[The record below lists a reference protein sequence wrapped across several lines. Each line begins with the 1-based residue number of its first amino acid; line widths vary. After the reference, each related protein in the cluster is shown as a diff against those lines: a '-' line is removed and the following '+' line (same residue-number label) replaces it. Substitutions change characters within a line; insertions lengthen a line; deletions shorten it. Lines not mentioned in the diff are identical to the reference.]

1 LTTADGRHWRKSV
14 LVAAGIFAA
23 VHIFDLLFPGV
34 IAVWNERLNDQLL
47 RLKTSRTEFRPA
59 YDDAIVHVDLN
70 NTSLRAL
77 RDYHPGRSHH
87 ARVIRNLGRMK
98 VAVQLYDFIF
108 AGTTNDPSDRDIMEA
123 ARQAENVLVGMAFRL
138 TADSDRRQ
146 PVAEDPEIR
155 TYLDKSKW
163 TIRAA
168 DADSNLYFAI
178 DPLVTLVGI
187 AEQTRGTGFLTLTPD
202 PDGVIRRIP
211 LLARYEGGY
220 FPSFVLKAV
229 CEFLKV
235 SADRIALK
243 PGMIILQDA
252 ERPDAPG
259 RKDIVIPVDDRG
271 CMRINYVGPWGAMKH
286 YNFSDIYLAS
296 DDPERLELWEDEL
309 SGKLVLVSDIS
320 TGSADMGQVPIDEL
334 FPLSG
339 VHANSVHTILSGG
352 FFQEVSKIKTTLIE
366 ILLLIAVTALSFHRS
381 VLAFSLATVGLG
393 GVFFAI
399 AGFSLLSAN
408 LLIPVVRP
416 LLILF
421 MGWSGLLML
430 NAVEEAR
437 ARARTE
443 KAKEIAERELE
454 IGRKIQ
460 IGFLPARLPVP
471 PGWEIAAHF
480 QPALQVSGDFYDV
493 FELAGGRCLGIVIAD
508 VCDHGVGSA
517 LFMALTRS
525 LIRAF
530 ALQSADRLGADSSDP
545 SGWSRLLALDTVRQ
559 TNAYIADNHGE
570 AGMFAT
576 LFLGILDPVTG
587 SLTYVNA
594 GHEPP
599 LFLRSGHPAAYL
611 KATGL
616 AVGALPDAPYRTES
630 IRLEPGNC
638 LILYTDGVTDAD
650 DRAGVH
656 FSKQRLVSLVLEDAA
671 GAQGLVDSVIAAL
684 EAHVGKGSP
693 ADDVT
698 LLAIRKIPANTAG

>member
-1 LTTADGRHWRKSV
+1 MTTADRRHWRKLF

-47 RLKTSRTEFRPA
+47 RLKTSRPEFRPA

-87 ARVIRNLGRMK
+87 ARVIRNLGQMK

-108 AGTTNDPSDRDIMEA
+108 AGTTNDQSDWDIMEA
-123 ARQAENVLVGMAFRL
+123 TRQAGNVLTGMAFRL

-155 TYLDKSKW
+155 AYLEKSKW

-168 DADSNLYFAI
+168 EADRNLYFGI

-187 AEQTRGTGFLTLTPD
+187 AEQSRGTGFLTLTPD

-211 LLARYEGGY
+211 LIARYKDGY

-235 SADRIALK
+235 SADRIVLN

-271 CMRINYVGPWGAMKH
+271 CMRINFVGPWGAMKH
-286 YNFSDIYLAS
+286 YNFSDIYFAS

-366 ILLLIAVTALSFHRS
+366 ILLLITVTALSFHRS
-381 VLAFSLATVGLG
+381 VLVFSLATVGLS
-393 GVFFAI
+393 GVFFAS

-471 PGWEIAAHF
+471 SGWEIAAHF

-493 FELAGGRCLGIVIAD
+493 FELAGGRYLGIVIAD

-530 ALQSADRLGADSSDP
+530 ALQSADRLGADSTDP

-559 TNAYIADNHGE
+559 TNAYIADNHGD

-576 LFLGILDPVTG
+576 LFLGILDPATG
-587 SLTYVNA
+587 ELTYVNA

-616 AVGALPDAPYRTES
+616 AVGALPDASYRTES
-630 IRLEPGNC
+630 IGLEPGNC

-650 DRAGVH
+650 DSAGVH

-671 GAQGLVDSVIAAL
+671 GAQGLVDNIIAAL
-684 EAHVGKGSP
+684 AAHVGKGSP

-698 LLAIRKIPANTAG
+698 LLVIRKIPAITAG